1 MHPPYLS
8 ELRAAWR
15 SPGAD
20 RKIRSVRNGSLRASD
35 ADRERVAGRL
45 RDHAVA
51 GRLTTEELDER
62 SGQAFAAR
70 TLGELYTLLA
80 DLPRDRRRDPAPAKA
95 GALLL
100 AQGILSVLVGVI
112 IVTIA
117 ILWVLARAGA
127 HVARLAAAAARHSL
141 DSGGAPALRRGC

>member
-1 MHPPYLS
+1 
-8 ELRAAWR
+8 
-15 SPGAD
+15 
-20 RKIRSVRNGSLRASD
+20 VRNGSLRASD

-70 TLGELYTLLA
+70 TLGELDTLLA
-80 DLPRDRRRDPAPAKA
+80 DLPRHGRRGAALAKA
-95 GALLL
+95 AILLL
-100 AQGILSVLVGVI
+100 AEAVLWVLVGVI
-112 IVTIA
+112 ILTIA

-127 HVARLAAAAARHSL
+127 QLARLAAAAAGSSL
-141 DSGGAPALRRGC
+141 DSGGAPARRWRAS

>member
-1 MHPPYLS
+1 
-8 ELRAAWR
+8 
-15 SPGAD
+15 
-20 RKIRSVRNGSLRASD
+20 VRNGSLRASD

-70 TLGELYTLLA
+70 TLGELYKLLA
-80 DLPRDRRRDPAPAKA
+80 DLPRDRRRGPAPATA
-95 GALLL
+95 AILLL
-100 AQGILSVLVGVI
+100 AEGVLWVLVGVI

-127 HVARLAAAAARHSL
+127 QLARLAAAAAGNSL
-141 DSGGAPALRRGC
+141 DSGGAPALRRGFENPRSSSIGSWRRAARSARPAR

>member
-1 MHPPYLS
+1 
-8 ELRAAWR
+8 
-15 SPGAD
+15 
-20 RKIRSVRNGSLRASD
+20 VRNGSLRASD
-35 ADRERVAGRL
+35 ADREHVAGTL

-80 DLPRDRRRDPAPAKA
+80 DLPRDRRRAPAKA
-95 GALLL
+95 AILLL
-100 AQGILSVLVGVI
+100 AEGVLCVLVGVI

-127 HVARLAAAAARHSL
+127 QLARLAAAAAGNSL
-141 DSGGAPALRRGC
+141 DSGGAPALRRGGENPRSSSIGSWRRAARSARPAR

>member
-1 MHPPYLS
+1 M
-8 ELRAAWR
+8 
-15 SPGAD
+15 
-20 RKIRSVRNGSLRASD
+20 RNGSLRASD

-70 TLGELYTLLA
+70 TLGELDTLLV
-80 DLPRDRRRDPAPAKA
+80 DLPRDGRRGPVLAKA
-95 GALLL
+95 AMLLL
-100 AQGILSVLVGVI
+100 AQGVLSVLVGVI

-127 HVARLAAAAARHSL
+127 HAGRLAAAAARSSL
-141 DSGGAPALRRGC
+141 DSGSAPALRRGC

>member
-1 MHPPYLS
+1 MS
-8 ELRAAWR
+8 
-15 SPGAD
+15 
-20 RKIRSVRNGSLRASD
+20 NGSLRASD

-70 TLGELYTLLA
+70 TVGELDTLLV
-80 DLPRDRRRDPAPAKA
+80 DLPRDDRRGPVPAKA
-95 GALLL
+95 AMLLV
-100 AQGILSVLVGVI
+100 AQGVLSVLVGVI

-117 ILWVLARAGA
+117 ILWMLARAGA
-127 HVARLAAAAARHSL
+127 HVARLAAAAARNSL
-141 DSGGAPALRRGC
+141 DSGGAPALRRGF